1 MELTDMITTAIGALR
16 AHKLRTTLSVLGVV
30 IGVAAVVGIIGIING
45 ATTKLRE
52 QIAGLG
58 LRTITVTV
66 SPDPRTNPAA
76 MAQLRS
82 GKLAD
87 SLQAAPDVSWVVP
100 LAADHGDVIIGGD
113 RQGVT
118 LLGVTP
124 EYPHLFD
131 GFFSATGR
139 FIHQLDDKRTVAV
152 LGSDIAKEL
161 FDETNPVGRLLTVY
175 AWGRKVAFRIV
186 GVMAPRGQ
194 VGSQDLDD
202 QIYVPISTVQWYSGS
217 RSFSSYIARA
227 SSVDVVSQA
236 ASEIED
242 ILAKA
247 FPTPKVNRVQGSP
260 GGPPSP
266 PEARTPYQVE
276 IRKETMAAYNESI
289 KTMMLILGGVATI
302 SLLVGGIGIMNILL
316 VSVTERTREI
326 GIRMAVGARPRDVR
340 SQFLTEAV
348 LVCLLGGMLGLG
360 LGWIATWIGSWFG
373 GWPFVISFIPALLA
387 FTFSLVLGLVFGLYP
402 ALRAARLD
410 PVEALRYE

>member
-1 MELTDMITTAIGALR
+1 MGLIDMVITAIGALR
-16 AHKLRTTLSVLGVV
+16 SHKLRTTLSVLGVV
-30 IGVAAVVGIIGIING
+30 IGVAAVVAIIGIIDG
-45 ATTKLRE
+45 ATAKVRE

-58 LRTITVTV
+58 LRTITVSV
-66 SPDPRTNPAA
+66 FPDPRTDPAA

-82 GKLAD
+82 GELATR
-87 SLQAAPDVSWVVP
+87 LQAAPDVAWVVP
-100 LAADHGDVIIGGD
+100 LAADHGDVIIAGE

-131 GFFSATGR
+131 GFTPAVGR
-139 FIHQLDDKRTVAV
+139 FIHRLDARRTVAV

-161 FDETNPVGRLLTVY
+161 FGNTNPVDRLLTVY
-175 AWGRKVAFRIV
+175 AWGRKLGFRIV
-186 GVMAPRGQ
+186 GVMAPRGK
-194 VGSQDLDD
+194 VGSQDLDA

-217 RSFSSYIARA
+217 RSFTSYIARA
-227 SSVDVVSQA
+227 KSVDVVTKA

-247 FPTPKVNRVQGSP
+247 FPTPRANKRQSAV
-260 GGPPSP
+260 GGPPP
-266 PEARTPYQVE
+266 PPPHTPYQVE

-289 KTMMLILGGVATI
+289 RTMMLILGGVATI

-326 GIRMAVGARPRDVR
+326 GIRMAVGARPRDIR
-340 SQFLTEAV
+340 SQFLIEAV
-348 LVCLLGGMLGLG
+348 LVCLLGGLLGLG
-360 LGWIATWIGSWFG
+360 LGWVATWIGSWFG
-373 GWPFVISFIPALLA
+373 GWPLVISFTPALLA
-387 FTFSLVLGLVFGLYP
+387 FAFSLVLGLIFGLYP